1 MWLIQA
7 DFVISAFSLKLETR
21 STTHKNRLDALVSL
35 AKKKSSHPVNQTV
48 VINKKPIFS

>member
-35 AKKKSSHPVNQTV
+35 VKKSYHPVNQTV